1 MSQKITPITI
11 AFGDGIG
18 PEIMDATL
26 SVLKAAEARVSFNI
40 IEVGKN
46 IYEKGFNSGLMPS
59 AWDELN
65 TSKILLKAPITTPQG
80 GGYKSLNVTI
90 RKKLGLYANVRPV
103 ASFAPFVATKHP
115 KMDVVIIRENEED
128 LYTGIEHRQAVQ
140 SYQCLKIITRDGCE
154 KIIRYAFEYA
164 VKNNRKKVSCF
175 SKDNI
180 MKLTDGMFH
189 NSFNEIA
196 KEYPNITSDHH
207 IIDIGTAKLA
217 AKPEIFDVIVTLNLY
232 GDIISDVAAEISG
245 SVGLAGSAN
254 IGKEFAMFEAIHG
267 SAPDIAGQNIANPTG
282 LLQAAVMLLVHIGQA
297 DIANKIRNALF
308 KTIEDGLHTPDIYN
322 SENSKQKLGTK
333 EFGEA
338 VISNLGQEP
347 KTLPKANFVNVETV
361 RTYIQTTQLKE
372 PLPASLHGSFDAPD
386 FGKFSPDSY
395 ISEENSTSSSAQN
408 SLRIKAGSLNTGSK
422 EFSITQELV
431 NIFSPKK
438 SLIGFDLFID
448 WQGEFED
455 LLAKIKTME
464 SEQFEI
470 KMITAKGLVMW
481 PQIDKHNQPNY
492 PKGQTILRF
501 IGKGITGKNSN
512 DIIDSNKI
520 VSHHDLIE
528 VLAMFANNEVD
539 FIKYEGLYLFDG
551 KAGYSSGQGE

>member
-1 MSQKITPITI
+1 MSQKNTPITI

-18 PEIMDATL
+18 PEIMEATL
-26 SVLKAAEARVSFNI
+26 CVLRAAQARISFNI

-59 AWDELN
+59 AWEELN
-65 TSKILLKAPITTPQG
+65 NSKILLKAPITTPQG

-103 ASFAPFVATKHP
+103 TSFAPFVATKHP
-115 KMDVVIIRENEED
+115 KMDVVVIRENEED
-128 LYTGIEHRQAVQ
+128 LYTGIEHRQTAQ

-154 KIIRYAFEYA
+154 KIVRYAFEYA

-189 NSFNEIA
+189 NVFNEIA
-196 KEYPNITSDHH
+196 KEYPNIITDHH
-207 IIDIGTAKLA
+207 IIDIATAKLA
-217 AKPEIFDVIVTLNLY
+217 AKPEMFDVIVTLNLY

-282 LLQAAVMLLVHIGQA
+282 LIQAAAMMLVHIGQS

-322 SENSKQKLGTK
+322 PSTSKQKLGTK

-338 VISNLGQEP
+338 VIRNLGEEP
-347 KTLPKANFVNVETV
+347 KTLPKANFINVINSSELPE
-361 RTYIQTTQLKE
+361 IQE
-372 PLPASLHGSFDAPD
+372 SIN
-386 FGKFSPDSY
+386 
-395 ISEENSTSSSAQN
+395 IS
-408 SLRIKAGSLNTGSK
+408 
-422 EFSITQELV
+422 
-431 NIFSPKK
+431 SPKK

-448 WQGEFED
+448 WQNDFEN
-455 LLAKIKTME
+455 LLTKIKTME
-464 SEQFEI
+464 SEKFEI

-512 DIIDSNKI
+512 DIINASKTI
-520 VSHHDLIE
+520 SHQDLIE
-528 VLAMFANNEVD
+528 VLVMFANNSVD

-551 KAGYSSGQGE
+551 KPGYSSGQGE